1 MDMETKT
8 ETESA
13 AAAEERSS
21 NRTLSKGLLLL
32 SLFDMEHPDWSLR
45 ELREQSG
52 FPKTTTIRLVKTL
65 EAHGYLSCNAPT
77 GRYHLGPSILKSA
90 YVSFSHSELV
100 RVAHPLLEA
109 LTKETTETSG
119 LTVWTELGPLLV
131 DVVFTDRLFKPHL
144 WLGMTLPGLGS
155 AAARVLLAFNEGAR
169 MEKALS
175 AGETA
180 RTPFTVTDRDLLR
193 DELIR
198 VRRDGVSFELQE
210 WDLSM
215 GAVAAPVL
223 GGDGLSRAS
232 LAVVVPIE
240 RCGDAEMHAYTEA
253 VKRVAGAISRELGS
267 IE

>member
-1 MDMETKT
+1 M
-8 ETESA
+8 ETESSTI
-13 AAAEERSS
+13 AEERSS

-52 FPKTTTIRLVKTL
+52 LPKTTTIRLVKTL
-65 EAHGYLSCNAPT
+65 ESHGYLTCDAVT
-77 GRYHLGPSILKSA
+77 GRYHLGPSILRAA

-100 RVAHPLLEA
+100 RVAHPFMEA
-109 LTKETTETSG
+109 LTKETAETTG
-119 LTVWTELGPLLV
+119 LTVWTDLGPLLV
-131 DVVFTDRLFKPHL
+131 DVVFTPRMFKPHL

-155 AAARVLLAFNEGAR
+155 AAARVLLAFNDEAR
-169 MEKALS
+169 LEKALS
-175 AGETA
+175 AGEVA
-180 RTPFTVTDRDLLR
+180 RTPFTLTDRDLLR
-193 DELIR
+193 DELMK
-198 VRRDGVSFELQE
+198 VRRDGVSFELRE

-240 RCGDAEMHAYTEA
+240 RCGDAEMRAYTEA
-253 VKRVAGAISRELGS
+253 VSRVAGAISRELGS